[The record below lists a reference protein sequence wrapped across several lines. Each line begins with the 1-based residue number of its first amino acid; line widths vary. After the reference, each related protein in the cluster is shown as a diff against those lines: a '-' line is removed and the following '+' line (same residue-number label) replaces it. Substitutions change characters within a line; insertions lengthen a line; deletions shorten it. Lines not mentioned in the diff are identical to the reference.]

1 MNQLQYPGNPKLQNQ
16 SLFSTISPRAQ
27 VLNVSALCS
36 IPYKEF
42 VVNFPNL
49 KRE

>member
-1 MNQLQYPGNPKLQNQ
+1 MNWLQYLGNSKLQNQ

-27 VLNVSALCS
+27 LINVSALCS

-42 VVNFPNL
+42 VVNFPKL